1 MRRVG
6 PPPDHILTTEV
17 DGDLG
22 LYDPVREQVAIL
34 NRTASDIW
42 ELCDGTRTITGI
54 ARELAAAYSEDLNQ
68 IREEVEA
75 TIRSFRESGF
85 LEGTP

>member
-6 PPPDHILTTEV
+6 PPPAHILITEV

-42 ELCDGTRTITGI
+42 ELCDGTRTIAGI
-54 ARELAAAYSEDLNQ
+54 ARELADAYSEDLDQ
-68 IREEVEA
+68 VREEVEA

-85 LEGTP
+85 LEGAP